1 MKEAYLWSVQDN
13 KINQRNSMG
22 KVTTKQN
29 QLILCNI
36 INIILCMNSNISPV
50 KLQREAL
57 KQIKIYIWVSLDC
70 YIY

>member
-1 MKEAYLWSVQDN
+1 
-13 KINQRNSMG
+13 MG
-22 KVTTKQN
+22 EVTTKQN